1 MLTAKIS
8 SKGQS
13 TIPAEIR
20 KKLSVGPGDIIGF
33 RVEGDR
39 ITLQKIQK
47 LDAGFLKLAAENFTE
62 WNSPEA
68 EEAFRDL

>member
-8 SKGQS
+8 SKGRS
-13 TIPAEIR
+13 TIPAAIR
-20 KKLSVGPGDIIGF
+20 KKLALGPGDTIGF
-33 RVEGDR
+33 RIEGEQ

-47 LDAGFLKLAAENFTE
+47 LDAGFLKLAAESFTE

>member
-20 KKLSVGPGDIIGF
+20 KKLEVGPGDTIGF
-33 RVEGDR
+33 RIEGER

-47 LDAGFLKLAAENFTE
+47 LDAGFLKLATDSFTE